1 MSATF
6 WKVFEL
12 AISVWENIL
21 LLEFCMDFMQQKPK
35 GKKGKILWGI
45 AVLFGLIF
53 PALEK
58 YPALYDR
65 WEMWITLIWLFVYL
79 MVGTQGSVLRKVTAA
94 VVARAVLMMV
104 NTAILFGGSFILQ
117 ESVASFI
124 QDQDTV
130 RIAIMLLSKISYFF
144 VGKLLNSL
152 LFEREN
158 LISWQWIVM
167 GCNLVF
173 SIIAGNTIILVVRDL
188 PSVQMQ
194 EQKWILLC
202 VCCIWLMCLIMY
214 FIVQQMSKDNQTK
227 LEYELMKEK
236 DQEVSEMKEMMIEK
250 TDRMERVLKQV
261 VKVLASNTNYATLI
275 TGPTYHHNKVKFIQ
289 LSKLNE
295 EQLLAVI
302 VVEGNLVKNQIVNLD
317 ETIDD
322 EQILKLNLLLNT
334 QLNGLTIE
342 EISLGMITK
351 LKEQA
356 GVHSGVVSTVLDAVA
371 DAIAVDDEEVPV
383 YTSGATNIFKY
394 PELADS
400 SKASELISA
409 FEDKQELVEMI
420 KDTVSDSGENTGIQ
434 VYIGNESPIQ
444 TMKDC
449 SVVTASYDLG
459 EGMKGTI
466 GIIGPKRMDYENV
479 VDNLKT
485 LKVQLDNIFKKP

>member
-79 MVGTQGSVLRKVTAA
+79 MVGTRGSVLRKVTAA

-104 NTAILFGGSFILQ
+104 NTAILFGGSFVLQ

-130 RIAIMLLSKISYFF
+130 RIALVLLSKISYFF

-173 SIIAGNTIILVVRDL
+173 SIIAGDTMILVVRDL

-227 LEYELMKEK
+227 LEYELMKTSVYKGYKRDKIEMRV
-236 DQEVSEMKEMMIEK
+236 DRVEVSDFPLYLN
-250 TDRMERVLKQV
+250 TVAGGLDRRNQTISGFSFV
-261 VKVLASNTNYATLI
+261 VKIYAV
-275 TGPTYHHNKVKFIQ
+275 P
-289 LSKLNE
+289 
-295 EQLLAVI
+295 
-302 VVEGNLVKNQIVNLD
+302 VVE
-317 ETIDD
+317 
-322 EQILKLNLLLNT
+322 
-334 QLNGLTIE
+334 
-342 EISLGMITK
+342 
-351 LKEQA
+351 
-356 GVHSGVVSTVLDAVA
+356 
-371 DAIAVDDEEVPV
+371 
-383 YTSGATNIFKY
+383 
-394 PELADS
+394 
-400 SKASELISA
+400 
-409 FEDKQELVEMI
+409 
-420 KDTVSDSGENTGIQ
+420 
-434 VYIGNESPIQ
+434 
-444 TMKDC
+444 
-449 SVVTASYDLG
+449 
-459 EGMKGTI
+459 
-466 GIIGPKRMDYENV
+466 IIG
-479 VDNLKT
+479 
-485 LKVQLDNIFKKP
+485 

>member
-1 MSATF
+1 MSAAF

-21 LLEFCMDFMQQKPK
+21 LLEFCMDFMQQKPR
-35 GKKGKILWGI
+35 GKKGKVLWGI

-130 RIAIMLLSKISYFF
+130 RIALVLLSKISYFF

-173 SIIAGNTIILVVRDL
+173 SIIAGDTMILVVRDL

-227 LEYELMKEK
+227 LEL
-236 DQEVSEMKEMMIEK
+236 
-250 TDRMERVLKQV
+250 
-261 VKVLASNTNYATLI
+261 
-275 TGPTYHHNKVKFIQ
+275 
-289 LSKLNE
+289 
-295 EQLLAVI
+295 
-302 VVEGNLVKNQIVNLD
+302 
-317 ETIDD
+317 
-322 EQILKLNLLLNT
+322 
-334 QLNGLTIE
+334 
-342 EISLGMITK
+342 
-351 LKEQA
+351 
-356 GVHSGVVSTVLDAVA
+356 
-371 DAIAVDDEEVPV
+371 
-383 YTSGATNIFKY
+383 
-394 PELADS
+394 
-400 SKASELISA
+400 
-409 FEDKQELVEMI
+409 
-420 KDTVSDSGENTGIQ
+420 
-434 VYIGNESPIQ
+434 
-444 TMKDC
+444 
-449 SVVTASYDLG
+449 
-459 EGMKGTI
+459 
-466 GIIGPKRMDYENV
+466 
-479 VDNLKT
+479 
-485 LKVQLDNIFKKP
+485 